1 MTALVIP
8 CFAQPVAAAPSLRLA
23 AWTVAKFIGVVSLR
37 PVLVPLPPLGT
48 GCSPATRP
56 SAT

>member
-8 CFAQPVAAAPSLRLA
+8 CFAQPVAAAPSLRFAL
-23 AWTVAKFIGVVSLR
+23 WTVAKFIGVVSLR
-37 PVLVPLPPLGT
+37 PVLVPLLPFGT
-48 GCSPATRP
+48 GCSPATTP

>member
-8 CFAQPVAAAPSLRLA
+8 CFAQPVAAAPALRLA
-23 AWTVAKFIGVVSLR
+23 VWMVAKAIGVIALR
-37 PVLVPLPPLGT
+37 PMLVPLPPLGT
-48 GCSPATRP
+48 GCSPSTRP